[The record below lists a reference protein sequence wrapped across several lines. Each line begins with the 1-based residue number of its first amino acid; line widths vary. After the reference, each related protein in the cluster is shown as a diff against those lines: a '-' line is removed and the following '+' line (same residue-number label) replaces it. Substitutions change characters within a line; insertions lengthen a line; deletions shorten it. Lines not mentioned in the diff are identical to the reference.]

1 MTNIAV
7 RNEKQ
12 VMPGFEFSEPV
23 QMLRDLLRWNPFREA
38 TRFAEGPTG
47 FVPPFE
53 VRESKDRFVLHADVP
68 GVKETDLEIT
78 LSGLRLVISGTRKP
92 HEVEE
97 ANETYYAVERTYGA
111 FQRSFTL
118 PEGIDGEHTIAEL
131 RDGVLTVVVPKLAE
145 MKARKIALKTGP
157 KS

>member
-12 VMPGFEFSEPV
+12 LVPGFELPEPV
-23 QMLRDLLRWNPFREA
+23 HMLRDLLRWNPFREV
-38 TRFAEGPTG
+38 TRFTEGPAG
-47 FVPPFE
+47 FVPAFE
-53 VRESKDRFVLHADVP
+53 VRESKDRFVLYADLP
-68 GVKETDLEIT
+68 GVKESELEIT
-78 LSGLRLVISGTRKP
+78 LSGVRLLISGTRKP

-97 ANETYYAVERTYGA
+97 ENETYYAVERTYGA
-111 FQRSFTL
+111 FQRSFAL
-118 PEGIDGEHTIAEL
+118 PEGIDGEHIVAEL